1 MSRNLF
7 FPIFQIFF
15 SKCPDREPE
24 FPDAS
29 EEHIPDL
36 ILRTE
41 SFSGRLP
48 VLYPRK
54 TGAFHKADSITGP
67 YDCRKSG
74 KSNATLFFKLP
85 HKFYLVRMNILQGKK
100 YLRHIPWHQ
109 KHTGIPCTAPM

>member
-1 MSRNLF
+1 MVVRKTICSILGGF
-7 FPIFQIFF
+7 SDVKKFILPDLPDLF
-15 SKCPDREPE
+15 SKYPDREPE

-48 VLYPRK
+48 VLCPRK

-74 KSNATLFFKLP
+74 KKQCHPVF
-85 HKFYLVRMNILQGKK
+85 Q
-100 YLRHIPWHQ
+100 
-109 KHTGIPCTAPM
+109 TAA